1 MAMPSHAIKASSAS
15 EVLVALLRLRFRL
28 QCPSVGI
35 EYNRAMNGIQAFL
48 ELLAGFGVRHIF
60 GNPGTTEMPLND
72 ALVTDRRFQYILGL
86 QEVPVMAMADGYAM
100 ASGSLGVVNL
110 HISCGLG
117 NAMGMLYNAYREG
130 TPLLVTAGQQ
140 DRRLMFEEPIL
151 YGQMVEVTRPWTKW
165 SCEVQRVQDLPV
177 AVRRAAQAAITPPT
191 GPVFLSLP
199 IDVQMEIAQGLDM
212 SPIRRPDTRVRP
224 PVESIRQAAGV
235 LLGAKNPAILA
246 GSRVTERRAMQ
257 ALVAVA
263 ESLAAPVITESGT
276 THGRLAFPSDH
287 PLNGQ
292 GLPLWSPEV
301 RERLA
306 EYDVLL
312 VVGMDLLRQYI
323 YFEPSRPIP
332 EHIKLVQIDED
343 PWQIGKNYA
352 VEVGVLGNTEAALH
366 ELMTELAARDTPDR
380 QAAAR
385 ERMTQHAAKHAA
397 AREQLATKIES
408 QRDLRPM
415 TPLALM
421 GSLARV
427 LPPDVAVIEE
437 AVTTTNTTF
446 ERLGA
451 LKNTTGYFG
460 HRGWA
465 LGWGLGVSIG
475 AKLAWP
481 ERPVLALLGE
491 GAAAYGVQ
499 GLWSAA
505 KYNIPVVFVICNNA
519 QYQILKLCGR
529 SLSLEQAEN
538 ERFEGCDLVEP
549 EIDYL
554 ALARGFGVEA
564 HRITE
569 PNELA
574 DRVQAAFRGERPV
587 LFDVPIAR
595 HLQPRLQYG

>member
-1 MAMPSHAIKASSAS
+1 MAIS
-15 EVLVALLRLRFRL
+15 
-28 QCPSVGI
+28 
-35 EYNRAMNGIQAFL
+35 GIQAFL
-48 ELLAGFGVRHIF
+48 DQLAGFGVRHIF

-72 ALVTDRRFQYILGL
+72 ALVGDRRFQYILGL
-86 QEVPVMAMADGYAM
+86 QEVPVMAMADGFAM
-100 ASGSLGVVNL
+100 ASRQLGVVNL

-151 YGQMVEVTRPWTKW
+151 WGQMVEVTRPWTKW
-165 SCEVQRVQDLPV
+165 SCEVQRVQDLPI
-177 AVRRAAQAAITPPT
+177 AVRRAAQAALTPPT

-199 IDVQMEIAQGLDM
+199 IDVQMELAGKLDM
-212 SPIRRPDTRVRP
+212 SPIKIPDCQVRP
-224 PVESIRQAAGV
+224 SLSAITKAIQILA
-235 LLGAKNPAILA
+235 GAKNPAILA
-246 GSRVTERRAMQ
+246 GSRVTERDAMQ
-257 ALVAVA
+257 ELVAVA
-263 ESLAAPVITESGT
+263 EELGAPVITESGT

-301 RERLA
+301 RKRLN
-306 EYDVLL
+306 EHDVLL

-323 YFEPSRPIP
+323 CFEPSRPIP
-332 EHIKLVQIDED
+332 EHIQLVQIDED

-352 VEVGVLGNTEAALH
+352 VEVGIIGDTKASLMELGCGLST
-366 ELMTELAARDTPDR
+366 LMTGEQRFERDRRTSN
-380 QAAAR
+380 
-385 ERMTQHAAKHAA
+385 HAA
-397 AREQLATKIES
+397 AALEARNKLQKKIDS
-408 QRDLRPM
+408 QNTIRPM
-415 TPLALM
+415 TPLTLM
-421 GSLARV
+421 GTLAKI
-427 LPPDVAVIEE
+427 LPPDIAVVEE

-446 ERLGA
+446 ERLGV

-481 ERPVLALLGE
+481 DRPVLALLGE
-491 GAAAYGVQ
+491 GAAAYGIQ

-505 KYNIPVVFVICNNA
+505 RYKIPVVFVICNNA

-529 SLSLEQAEN
+529 SLSLPEANQEQ
-538 ERFEGCDLVEP
+538 FEGCDLVSP
-549 EIDYL
+549 ELDYL

-564 HRITE
+564 HRVTE
-569 PNELA
+569 PDELA
-574 DRVQAAFRGERPV
+574 ERVSAAFQGDKPI
-587 LFDVPIAR
+587 LLDVPISR

>member
-1 MAMPSHAIKASSAS
+1 MPTT
-15 EVLVALLRLRFRL
+15 
-28 QCPSVGI
+28 
-35 EYNRAMNGIQAFL
+35 GIQLFL
-48 ELLAGFGVRHIF
+48 DLLAAQGVRHIF

-72 ALVTDRRFQYILGL
+72 ALVTDRRFQYVLGL
-86 QEVPVMAMADGYAM
+86 QEVPVMAMADGFAM
-100 ASGSLGVVNL
+100 ASGQLGVVNL

-165 SCEVQRVQDLPV
+165 SCEVQRVQDLPN
-177 AVRRAAQAAITPPT
+177 AVRRAAQAALTPPT

-199 IDVQMEIAQGLDM
+199 IDLQMELVGQAASLPEM
-212 SPIRRPDTRVRP
+212 SPIRLPDARVRP
-224 PVESIRQAAGV
+224 PLAAIEQAAQV
-235 LLGAKNPAILA
+235 LVAAKNPAILA
-246 GSRVTERRAMQ
+246 GSRVTERDAMSE
-257 ALVAVA
+257 LVAVA
-263 ESLAAPVITESGT
+263 EALGAPVITESGT

-301 RERLA
+301 RERLK

-332 EHIKLVQIDED
+332 EHIRLVHIDES
-343 PWQIGKNYA
+343 PWQIGKNYP
-352 VEVGVLGNTEAALH
+352 VQVGVLGDTKVALAEMLLQINSPRTQEFDARVH
-366 ELMTELAARDTPDR
+366 ERIAR
-380 QAAAR
+380 
-385 ERMTQHAAKHAA
+385 HAAKHQA
-397 AREQLATKIES
+397 AREALKKQIEAH
-408 QRDLRPM
+408 RDARPLS
-415 TPLALM
+415 PLALM
-421 GSLARV
+421 GSLAKI
-427 LPPDVAVIEE
+427 LPHDVAVVEE

-446 ERLGA
+446 ERLGV

-475 AKLAWP
+475 VKLAWP
-481 ERPVLALLGE
+481 ERPVLSILGE

-505 KYNIPVVFVICNNA
+505 RYNVPVVFVICNNA
-519 QYQILKLCGR
+519 QYQILKLCGK
-529 SLSLEQAEN
+529 SLSLKQADQEK
-538 ERFEGCDLVEP
+538 FEGCDIVGP
-549 EIDYL
+549 ELDYL
-554 ALARGFGVEA
+554 ALAKGFGVEA
-564 HRITE
+564 HRVTE
-569 PNELA
+569 PDELA
-574 DRVQAAFRGERPV
+574 DRVAAAFRGDRPV
-587 LFDVPIAR
+587 LFDVPISR
-595 HLQPRLQYG
+595 ELQPRLQYG

>member
-1 MAMPSHAIKASSAS
+1 MAKT
-15 EVLVALLRLRFRL
+15 
-28 QCPSVGI
+28 GI
-35 EYNRAMNGIQAFL
+35 HCFL
-48 ELLAGFGVRHIF
+48 DLLAGYGVRHIF

-72 ALVTDRRFQYILGL
+72 ALVTDRRFQYVLGL

-100 ASGSLGVVNL
+100 ASGQLGVVNL

-151 YGQMVEVTRPWTKW
+151 WGQMVEVTRPWTKW
-165 SCEVQRVQDLPV
+165 SCEVQRVQDLPQ
-177 AVRRAAQAAITPPT
+177 AVRRAVQAALTPPT

-199 IDVQMEIAQGLDM
+199 VDVQMEVMGEGCSQTDFKAGQRPAPRLD
-212 SPIRRPDTRVRP
+212 SRVRP
-224 PVESIRQAAGV
+224 PVEAIRRAAEV
-235 LLGAKNPAILA
+235 LAAAKNPAILA
-246 GSRVTERRAMQ
+246 GSRVTERDAMGE
-257 ALVAVA
+257 LVAVA
-263 ESLAAPVITESGT
+263 EALGAPVITESGT

-301 RERLA
+301 RKRLD

-323 YFEPSRPIP
+323 YFEPSRAIP
-332 EHIKLVQIDED
+332 EHLRLVHIDED
-343 PWQIGKNYA
+343 PWQIGKNYP
-352 VEVGVLGNTEAALH
+352 VEVGVLGDTREALRELKTNLESSGKLDGTVVKERTARHVAKHEAARAGLKKLIVEH
-366 ELMTELAARDTPDR
+366 RGF
-380 QAAAR
+380 
-385 ERMTQHAAKHAA
+385 
-397 AREQLATKIES
+397 
-408 QRDLRPM
+408 RPM
-415 TPLALM
+415 TPLGLM
-421 GSLARV
+421 GALAEI

-446 ERLGA
+446 ERLGV

-465 LGWGLGVSIG
+465 LGWGLGVALG

-481 ERPVLALLGE
+481 DRPVLALLGE
-491 GAAAYGVQ
+491 GAAAYGMQ

-505 KYNIPVVFVICNNA
+505 RYKIPVVFVICNNA
-519 QYQILKLCGR
+519 QYQILKLCSR
-529 SLSLEQAEN
+529 SLNLPEAEQK
-538 ERFEGCDLVEP
+538 RFEGVDLVGP
-549 EIDYL
+549 ELDYL
-554 ALARGFGVEA
+554 SLAKGFGVEA
-564 HRITE
+564 QRITE
-569 PNELA
+569 PAELA
-574 DRVQAAFRGERPV
+574 ERVEAALRGDKPV

-595 HLQPRLQYG
+595 ELAPKLQYG

>member
-1 MAMPSHAIKASSAS
+1 MAIS
-15 EVLVALLRLRFRL
+15 
-28 QCPSVGI
+28 
-35 EYNRAMNGIQAFL
+35 GIQAFID
-48 ELLAGFGVRHIF
+48 LLAEFGVKYIF

-72 ALVTDRRFQYILGL
+72 ALVTDRRLTYLLGL

-100 ASGSLGVVNL
+100 ASRSLGVVNL

-165 SCEVQRVQDLPV
+165 SCEVNRVQDVPT
-177 AVRRAAQAAITPPT
+177 AVRRAAQAALTPPT

-199 IDVQMEIAQGLDM
+199 IDVQMELAEGLDM
-212 SPIRRPDTRVRP
+212 SPIRLPDVRVRP
-224 PVESIRQAAGV
+224 PQDAVRRAAE
-235 LLGAKNPAILA
+235 LLAGAKNPAILA
-246 GSRVTERRAMQ
+246 GSRVTERDAIQ
-257 ALVAVA
+257 VLVQVA
-263 ESLAAPVITESGT
+263 ERLGAPVITESGT

-287 PLNGQ
+287 PLNAG

-301 RERLA
+301 RERLK

-323 YFEPSRPIP
+323 YFEPSRAIP
-332 EHIKLVQIDED
+332 EHIKLVHLDED

-352 VEVGVLGNTEAALH
+352 VEVGVLGDTTMSLAELAEHLVDQSTVESRANVAARTQQHVTRHQDARAALV
-366 ELMTELAARDTPDR
+366 
-380 QAAAR
+380 
-385 ERMTQHAAKHAA
+385 
-397 AREQLATKIES
+397 EQIES
-408 QRDLRPM
+408 HRDIRPLS
-415 TPLALM
+415 PLGLM
-421 GSLARV
+421 GALAKV
-427 LPPDVAVIEE
+427 LPPDVAVVEE

-475 AKLAWP
+475 VKLAWP

-505 KYNIPVVFVICNNA
+505 RYNVPVVFVICNNA

-529 SLSLEQAEN
+529 SLNLDQAAREQ
-538 ERFEGCDLVEP
+538 FEGVDLVGP

-554 ALARGFGVEA
+554 SLAKGFGVEA
-564 HRITE
+564 HRVTE
-569 PNELA
+569 PDELA
-574 DRVQAAFRGERPV
+574 DRVAAGLRGNKP
-587 LFDVPIAR
+587 LLLDVPISR
-595 HLQPRLQYG
+595 TLQPRLQYG

>member
-1 MAMPSHAIKASSAS
+1 MP
-15 EVLVALLRLRFRL
+15 LT
-28 QCPSVGI
+28 
-35 EYNRAMNGIQAFL
+35 GIQAFL
-48 ELLAGFGVRHIF
+48 DLLAGFGVKHIF

-72 ALVTDRRFQYILGL
+72 ALATDRRFQYILGL
-86 QEVPVMAMADGYAM
+86 QEVPVMAMADGFAM
-100 ASGSLGVVNL
+100 ASGRLAVVNL

-151 YGQMVEVTRPWTKW
+151 HGQMVEVARPWTKW
-165 SCEVQRVQDLPV
+165 SCEVQRVEDVPI
-177 AVRRAAQAAITPPT
+177 AVRRAVQTALTPPT

-199 IDVQMEIAQGLDM
+199 IDVQMEVAQASLDL
-212 SPIRRPDTRVRP
+212 SPIKLPDARLRP
-224 PVESIRQAAGV
+224 PLKAIEQAAQV
-235 LLGAKNPAILA
+235 LISAKNPAILA
-246 GSRVTERRAMQ
+246 GSRVTERNAMSE
-257 ALVAVA
+257 LVAVA
-263 ESLAAPVITESGT
+263 EALGAPVITESGT

-301 RERLA
+301 RERLK

-312 VVGMDLLRQYI
+312 IVGMDLLRQYI

-332 EHIKLVQIDED
+332 EHIQLVQIDEN

-352 VEVGVLGNTEAALH
+352 AAVGVIGDTKVSLSELLLQINSPRSPEFDARVRERTARHVARH
-366 ELMTELAARDTPDR
+366 E
-380 QAAAR
+380 AAR
-385 ERMTQHAAKHAA
+385 EALKGQ
-397 AREQLATKIES
+397 IEAHG
-408 QRDLRPM
+408 DIRPM
-415 TPLALM
+415 SPLGLM
-421 GSLARV
+421 GALAKV
-427 LPPDVAVIEE
+427 LPHNVAVVEE

-446 ERLGA
+446 ERLGV

-475 AKLAWP
+475 VKLAWP
-481 ERPVLALLGE
+481 DRPVLALLGE

-505 KYNIPVVFVICNNA
+505 RYHVPVVFVICNNA
-519 QYQILKLCGR
+519 QYQILKLCGK
-529 SLSLEQAEN
+529 SLSLPEAGKEH
-538 ERFEGCDLVEP
+538 FEGCDLIEP
-549 EIDYL
+549 ELDYL
-554 ALARGFGVEA
+554 ALAKGFGVEA

-569 PNELA
+569 PDELA
-574 DRVQAAFRGERPV
+574 DRVSAAFRGERPI
-587 LFDVPIAR
+587 LFDVPITR
-595 HLQPRLQYG
+595 SLQPRLQYG